1 MINMIED
8 IFSKNPEFCKDSYTI
23 YICGVGGQGI
33 IKTSTIIGNGAINE
47 EKNVVMS
54 EVHGMSQRGG
64 IVSTELKI
72 GNYKSSLIE
81 EFSSDMII
89 GFEPIE
95 VVRNLNKANK
105 DTKIIIN
112 TQPIIPSNI
121 SSQKNSYPDINE
133 VIAILRENY
142 NYVYP
147 IDGSQLAKESG
158 NILTLN
164 MVLLG
169 AATADETFPI
179 SKDNIIIAM
188 QNNLKAN
195 FYDINAEAIEKG
207 YEKVKSLQ

>member
-1 MINMIED
+1 MIED